1 MTMENFVF
9 KKKFGQNFIYD
20 GNLLSAIVSDAK
32 ITPQTEVLEIGPGE
46 GTLTKKLC
54 GVAKRVVAYEI
65 DKQLQAPLGALQS
78 EFSNL
83 EVVFED
89 ALKAPIEE
97 IEKNFSGDYVVV
109 ANLPYYI
116 TSPLIFKFLASR
128 ASSLTVM
135 VQKEVAQR
143 FLAKPN
149 SKDYGIPTVMIN
161 YQADVEYLRTVG
173 RKMFT
178 PPPNVDSA
186 LIRIVKDPAKPKA
199 KDEKFFAS
207 LVKTAF
213 GARRKTLVNNLLG
226 LNIPKEKILSALNKC
241 SISSD
246 ARAEQLSVLDFISLS
261 DQLN

>member
-1 MTMENFVF
+1 MRTEKFVF

-32 ITPQTEVLEIGPGE
+32 ITPETEVLEIGPGE

-54 GVAKRVVAYEI
+54 AAAKRVVAYEI
-65 DKQLQAPLGALQS
+65 DRQLQAPLGALQS

-83 EVVFED
+83 EVIFQD
-89 ALKAPIEE
+89 ALKTPTEE

-128 ASSLTVM
+128 ANWLTVM

-161 YQADVEYLRTVG
+161 YRANVEYLRTVG
-173 RKMFT
+173 RKMFI
-178 PPPNVDSA
+178 PQPNVDSA
-186 LIRIVKDPAKPKA
+186 LIRIVKDETKPKA
-199 KDEKFFAS
+199 KDEKFFTS
-207 LVKTAF
+207 LVKAAF
-213 GARRKTLVNNLLG
+213 GARRKTLLNNLLS
-226 LNIPKEKILSALNKC
+226 LNISKEKILSALNEC
-241 SISSD
+241 SIAPSS
-246 ARAEQLSVLDFISLS
+246 RAEQLSVLDFISLS
-261 DQLN
+261 NSLN

>member
-54 GVAKRVVAYEI
+54 GAAKRVVAYEI
-65 DKQLQAPLGALQS
+65 DRQLQAPLGALQS

-109 ANLPYYI
+109 ANLL
-116 TSPLIFKFLASR
+116 SRLKGKF
-128 ASSLTVM
+128 VDGYG
-135 VQKEVAQR
+135 
-143 FLAKPN
+143 
-149 SKDYGIPTVMIN
+149 SKGSCPKVF
-161 YQADVEYLRTVG
+161 G
-173 RKMFT
+173 
-178 PPPNVDSA
+178 
-186 LIRIVKDPAKPKA
+186 KA
-199 KDEKFFAS
+199 KLK
-207 LVKTAF
+207 
-213 GARRKTLVNNLLG
+213 G
-226 LNIPKEKILSALNKC
+226 LWNSNGY
-241 SISSD
+241 
-246 ARAEQLSVLDFISLS
+246 
-261 DQLN
+261 DQLPGRC